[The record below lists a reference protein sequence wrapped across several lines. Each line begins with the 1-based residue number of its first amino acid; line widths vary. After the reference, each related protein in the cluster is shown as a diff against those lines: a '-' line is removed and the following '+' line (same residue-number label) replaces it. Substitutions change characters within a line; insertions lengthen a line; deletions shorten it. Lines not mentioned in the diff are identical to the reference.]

1 MLQARWKGS
10 TPAASA
16 APEPLNAGQIRSFKI
31 TKLDADAKSIEV
43 QLA

>member
-10 TPAASA
+10 APSPTA
-16 APEPLNAGQIRSFKI
+16 APEPLHAGQIRSFKI
-31 TKLDADAKSIEV
+31 VKLDADTKTIEV